1 MAHSQL
7 LCDVLPKVLILK
19 VTNTT
24 FPTWKNRMQKTIRKI
39 NLRNDI
45 YELILFIKINNS
57 FSEVKNI
64 FKK

>member
-45 YELILFIKINNS
+45 YELILF
-57 FSEVKNI
+57 FTSENELTI
-64 FKK
+64 RFLR